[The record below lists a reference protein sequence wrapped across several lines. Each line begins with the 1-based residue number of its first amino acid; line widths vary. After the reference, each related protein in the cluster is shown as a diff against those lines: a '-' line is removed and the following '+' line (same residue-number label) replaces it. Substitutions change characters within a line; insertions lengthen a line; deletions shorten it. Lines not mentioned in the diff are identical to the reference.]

1 MVPTKLTKEEIML
14 RNAAIILLH
23 SLGFSRPEIG
33 KLFGLAEKTVQEIYR
48 GQGARIMVGGTA
60 SIMTCGEAARLLRV
74 HMNTVRRWA
83 DAGKLPS
90 VRLGDRGDR
99 RFRREDL
106 EALLRAGKGKVGE
119 LRVRGGTWIQ

>member
-1 MVPTKLTKEEIML
+1 LRYRLTTEGIKL

-23 SLGFSRPEIG
+23 ALGFSPPEISR
-33 KLFGLAEKTVQEIYR
+33 LFHLAEKTVTEIYR

-60 SIMTCGEAARLLRV
+60 SIMTCGEAARFLRV
-74 HMNTVRRWA
+74 HVNTVRRWA
-83 DAGKLPS
+83 DAGKIPS
-90 VRLGDRGDR
+90 VRLGDRDDR

-106 EALLRAGKGKVGE
+106 EALLRAGKGKVRE